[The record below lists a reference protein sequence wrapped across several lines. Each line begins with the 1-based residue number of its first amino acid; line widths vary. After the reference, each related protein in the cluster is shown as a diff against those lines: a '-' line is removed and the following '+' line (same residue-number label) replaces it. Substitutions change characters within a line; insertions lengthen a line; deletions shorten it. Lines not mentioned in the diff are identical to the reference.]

1 MRLVCIPYY
10 SLHLNQPK
18 HATHF
23 HSISGVLRQP
33 LENSTDLVSL
43 SQSSPYSWAERPAL
57 DIHVYLYGIAARL
70 QFKAVSH
77 ELLPA
82 SVRTGDYDDSKG
94 WQPLRELDLPQ
105 GIIRLVAAYTIGAYL
120 SRLIDKSLPSYRELR
135 GEESAVISP
144 HHLLPTPY
152 LYSISHM

>member
-1 MRLVCIPYY
+1 MISSFLIYFNIIPVYTDCKVAANLAWPHVFGEHRGDPRDHVTIGSPTGICVNVSCALYVYY
-10 SLHLNQPK
+10 YLHLNQSK
-18 HATHF
+18 HAT
-23 HSISGVLRQP
+23 RQP

-94 WQPLRELDLPQ
+94 
-105 GIIRLVAAYTIGAYL
+105 
-120 SRLIDKSLPSYRELR
+120 
-135 GEESAVISP
+135 
-144 HHLLPTPY
+144 
-152 LYSISHM
+152 